1 MRICDIY
8 TTQWVRKIEIIKDC
22 TPKESTEMEN
32 LTIENYDQVKWDEEK
47 EPESLEI
54 LGAM

>member
-1 MRICDIY
+1 
-8 TTQWVRKIEIIKDC
+8 
-22 TPKESTEMEN
+22 MEN